1 MSPSVGWN
9 LTKRS
14 NNLHVWCIA
23 ASGHEI
29 FSCMRWWKINSRTSA
44 ALWGKPLKWSS
55 VHTDSVCVELQVSQ
69 LSNPAVRTVKT
80 LSPVTYLASFLWRH
94 LTFFT
99 FCYFIMTVTLSPL
112 LFRPRVVDNKLT
124 FLAQINNIYIKGNAL
139 QTIVYSLECV
149 NEQIAIVIFDKQ
161 ITHGLAMNFD
171 LML

>member
-1 MSPSVGWN
+1 
-9 LTKRS
+9 
-14 NNLHVWCIA
+14 
-23 ASGHEI
+23 
-29 FSCMRWWKINSRTSA
+29 
-44 ALWGKPLKWSS
+44 
-55 VHTDSVCVELQVSQ
+55 
-69 LSNPAVRTVKT
+69 
-80 LSPVTYLASFLWRH
+80 
-94 LTFFT
+94 
-99 FCYFIMTVTLSPL
+99 MTVTLSPL